1 MTEKSRLH
9 LSFEAIPTVVGGAS
23 LAGDIRLTF
32 ASKTSCLVLLI
43 SFLAIF
49 IAFFNSNVRTIDA
62 LAASLQNGTY
72 SQAEVVD
79 LARQKHLDAFFGKA
93 ASLNI
98 RHPEGPVIA
107 DERHK
112 MRWLYKTA
120 EASVYRYV
128 ADHQG
133 AKAANMLRVL
143 HSTVYLM
150 LTLVMT
156 LLIMTRISGR
166 NSGNFAAVSAAVF
179 FAWFTFTNII
189 NFTREEFTFVETFCI
204 AAGVY
209 FSLNRRIVPFL
220 LILLLAVSNRETG
233 AGFGVI
239 YFIINWRT
247 PWFWLPLIAGP
258 VLLLAVNADLFAP
271 YFQHYVSVLLA
282 PDKAKPTIF
291 DFWTYPI
298 LIVVKSML
306 QLLVLLIPI
315 AAVIWKAWGYPG
327 AGRLALITIIY
338 LLVLLRG
345 APINNVFPYLLLL
358 PLILGIGAMVV
369 SKTIDMDAKGVQH
382 LT

>member
-1 MTEKSRLH
+1 MTRSSSLRR
-9 LSFEAIPTVVGGAS
+9 SFEPIPTVVGGAG
-23 LAGDIRLTF
+23 LGGDLRLTF
-32 ASKTSCLVLLI
+32 ASKTSYLVLLV

-49 IAFFNSNVRTIDA
+49 IAFFNSNARTIDA
-62 LAASLQNGTY
+62 LAANLQNGSY
-72 SQAEVVD
+72 SQSEVVG
-79 LARQKHLDAFFGKA
+79 LARQKHFDGFFEKV

-112 MRWLYKTA
+112 MRWLYKTV

-133 AKAANMLRVL
+133 AKAAHMLRVL
-143 HSTVYLM
+143 HSTAYLM

-156 LLIMTRISGR
+156 FLIMTRISGR
-166 NSGNFAAVSAAVF
+166 NSGNFVAVSAAVF

-209 FSLNRRIVPFL
+209 FSLNRRLVLFL

-233 AGFGVI
+233 AGFGMI
-239 YFIINWRT
+239 YFIINWRS
-247 PWFWLPLIAGP
+247 PLFWLPLITGP
-258 VLLLAVNADLFAP
+258 ILLMAINADLFGP
-271 YFQHYVSVLLA
+271 YFQHYISVLLA
-282 PDKAKPTIF
+282 PDKAKPTVF
-291 DFWTYPI
+291 DFWTYPA
-298 LIVVKSML
+298 LMVVKSML
-306 QLLVLLIPI
+306 QLAVLLIPI

-327 AGRLALITIIY
+327 AGRLGLITLIY

-358 PLILGIGAMVV
+358 PLVLGFGAMVIKK
-369 SKTIDMDAKGVQH
+369 SDDADAKAA
-382 LT
+382 